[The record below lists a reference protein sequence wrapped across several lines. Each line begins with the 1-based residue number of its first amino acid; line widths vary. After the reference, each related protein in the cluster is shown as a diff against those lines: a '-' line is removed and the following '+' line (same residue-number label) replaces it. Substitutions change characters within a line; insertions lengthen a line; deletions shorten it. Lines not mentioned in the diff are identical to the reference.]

1 MTTEQSPDQPAP
13 HAAGAE
19 CRCPACA
26 AFIPSLIQRENRRQ
40 AYTTWRHIE
49 LIAAGMDPS
58 QRERQIQIEIAAG
71 AAFQDQPL
79 TVIRTT
85 TGTER

>member
-1 MTTEQSPDQPAP
+1 MTTEQQQDPPTP
-13 HAAGAE
+13 HAAGAQ

-26 AFIPSLIQRENRRQ
+26 ASIPSLIERENLRQ
-40 AYTTWRHIE
+40 AYTTRRHIE

-71 AAFQDQPL
+71 AALQDQPL
-79 TVIRTT
+79 TVTRTIR
-85 TGTER
+85 GTER